1 MCDFGC
7 SEFFLPKSDQLS
19 KVTKGTYLF
28 MAPEMFSTD
37 QHDKIVR
44 GRQCDIWAAGVTLY
58 YLLTKKFPYNAKS
71 VFELADSIQNK

>member
-1 MCDFGC
+1 
-7 SEFFLPKSDQLS
+7 
-19 KVTKGTYLF
+19 
-28 MAPEMFSTD
+28 MAPEMFSTHR
-37 QHDKIVR
+37 HDKIVR